1 MPQPKNQNSIQ
12 SFLKTKKEYPLLAG
26 VLAGLYPVFFY
37 ATNNYTLVNTF
48 GHLLYFV
55 VIFLVLPALLIY
67 GVYHLSKRIKRGMYT
82 KYVIPVLGSF
92 LFLFFMHIGVYGS
105 LKKKITVGL
114 FFLACIAG
122 FFLWKHSK
130 KLLAIQ
136 GILGLIGFI
145 TFIPKPVEAFTYND
159 SWKAQPDAITQLQ
172 FTSKPNVYFVQ
183 PDGYVNFSELYKG
196 HYKIK
201 DSTLQQFLEEQGF
214 AMYPDFR
221 SNYAS
226 TLTSNSATFMM
237 KHHYYDKGLSLE
249 TYNAR
254 NTIVSENP
262 VLSIFKNNGYKTH
275 LLTELPYLLLN
286 RPVMG
291 YDYCNISYKD
301 VAYLGTG
308 LGKTVDILSPLE
320 NAIKEDTQLPKFF
333 FIEIFNP
340 GHIHGNKS
348 ASLGIEGERNLWIE
362 SMEMAN
368 ERVIKTITTIN
379 AQDPNALIVIMADH
393 GGYVGMEYTGEIYKK
408 TQERDLL
415 YSVFSSNLAIHWP
428 DGKKRGESHLKSA
441 VNLFRVLFSYLGND
455 SKLLE
460 HTEENSSFVVI
471 KKDAPQGV
479 YQCIDNEGKIVFIK
493 QK

>member
-1 MPQPKNQNSIQ
+1 MPQPKRQSPIQ
-12 SFLKTKKEYPLLAG
+12 SFLNSKKEYPLLAG

-37 ATNNYTLVNTF
+37 ATNNFTLVNTF

-55 VIFLVLPALLIY
+55 GVFLVLPALLIY
-67 GVYHLSKRIKRGMYT
+67 AVYQLSKGIKKGMYT

-92 LFLFFMHIGVYGS
+92 MFLFFMHIAVYGS

-114 FFLACIAG
+114 FFLACIIG
-122 FFLWKHSK
+122 YFLWKHSK
-130 KLLAIQ
+130 KLLVIQ
-136 GILGLIGFI
+136 GILGLIGFF
-145 TFIPKPVEAFTYND
+145 TFVPKLVEALTYND
-159 SWKAQPDAITQLQ
+159 SWKGQPDAITQVQ

-201 DSTLQQFLEEQGF
+201 DSTLQQFLGEQGF

-254 NTIVSENP
+254 NTIISDNP
-262 VLSIFKNNGYKTH
+262 VLTVFKNNGYKTH
-275 LLTELPYLLLN
+275 FLTELPYLLLN
-286 RPVMG
+286 RPTMG

-308 LGKTVDILSPLE
+308 LGESVDILSPLE
-320 NAIKEDTQLPKFF
+320 NAIKENTQSPKFF

-348 ASLGIEGERNLWIE
+348 ASLGIEGERDLWIE

-368 ERVIKTITTIN
+368 ERVITTITTIK

-393 GGYVGMEYTGEIYKK
+393 GGYVGMEYTGEIYTKI
-408 TQERDLL
+408 QERDLL
-415 YSVFSSNLAIHWP
+415 YSVFSSNLAIRWP
-428 DGKKRGESHLKSA
+428 DGQKRGEDHLKSA

-460 HTEENSSFVVI
+460 HIEENASFVVI

-479 YQCIDNEGKIVFIK
+479 YKYIDNEGKIVFIK
-493 QK
+493 QE

>member
-1 MPQPKNQNSIQ
+1 MPQPKRQSPIQ
-12 SFLKTKKEYPLLAG
+12 SFLNSKKEYPLLAG

-37 ATNNYTLVNTF
+37 ATNNFTLVNTF

-55 VIFLVLPALLIY
+55 GVFLVLPALLIY
-67 GVYHLSKRIKRGMYT
+67 AVYQLSKGIKKGMYT

-92 LFLFFMHIGVYGS
+92 MFLFFMHIAVYGS

-114 FFLACIAG
+114 FFLACIIG
-122 FFLWKHSK
+122 YFLWKHSK
-130 KLLAIQ
+130 KLLVIQ
-136 GILGLIGFI
+136 GILGLIGFF
-145 TFIPKPVEAFTYND
+145 TFVPKLVEALTYND
-159 SWKAQPDAITQLQ
+159 SWKGQPDAITQVQ

-201 DSTLQQFLEEQGF
+201 DSTLQQFLGEQGF

-254 NTIVSENP
+254 NTIISDNP
-262 VLSIFKNNGYKTH
+262 VLTVFKNNGYKTH
-275 LLTELPYLLLN
+275 FLTELPYLLLN
-286 RPVMG
+286 RPTMG

-308 LGKTVDILSPLE
+308 LGESVDILSPLE
-320 NAIKEDTQLPKFF
+320 NAIKENTQSPKFF

-348 ASLGIEGERNLWIE
+348 ASLGIEGERDLWIE

-368 ERVIKTITTIN
+368 ERVIKTITTIK

-393 GGYVGMEYTGEIYKK
+393 GGYVGMEYTGEIYTKI
-408 TQERDLL
+408 QERDLL
-415 YSVFSSNLAIHWP
+415 YSVFSSNLAIRWP
-428 DGKKRGESHLKSA
+428 DGQKRGEDHLKSA

-460 HTEENSSFVVI
+460 HIEENASFVVI

-479 YQCIDNEGKIVFIK
+479 YKYIDNEGKIVFIK
-493 QK
+493 QE